1 MQPPPELTRDEP
13 LTWSRGRGTDVWQ
26 MFLACRDGD
35 LHRVQRLVAHDAGL
49 VRCQWQYRTPLYFA
63 VRENRADIAAFLLD
77 HGADPLGLAVN
88 DTLLQICQDRGSGE
102 LERLLRERY
111 ARLQGATDAGEPVA
125 AAIRAHDHAS
135 VAQRLDENPALL
147 HTGDARSNQ
156 PIHWATMT
164 RQPVLV
170 DLLLARGANLEARRA
185 DGARP
190 IHLVNGDYHFRG
202 RRDVPADWPVS
213 AAQMLDHLL
222 ERGAQ
227 CDLGVACHRGDLPR
241 VREILAADPGAANRL
256 PDYVT
261 YYLGSGAPLKNA
273 AQQGHLEI
281 VQLLLD
287 HGADP
292 NLREEEIAPRGH
304 ALYAAAA
311 NGHLAIAQLLLEHGA
326 YPNPEVESSADA
338 LTMAIDR
345 GDTAMVNL
353 LCRYGASRRLAI
365 LGYYGD
371 VRVAAAVLAANPRL
385 ADDPEAL
392 ANAAGEGQLDFVR
405 LLLKYEPTLPRQLT
419 FPPWSPAGQSAQI
432 NELLFAHG
440 LDPNA
445 TDWLGI
451 TALHRFAGGGHLDW
465 ARQWVARGAQLD
477 PRDEDLCSRPLG
489 WAAKFGRLELVRWLL
504 EAGSPAR
511 HPDDPAWATPLA
523 WAERRGHAEI
533 AQLLR
538 DQGG

>member
-1 MQPPPELTRDEP
+1 MFPPPELTRDEP
-13 LTWSRGRGTDVWQ
+13 LIWSRGRGTDVWQ

-35 LHRVQRLVAHDAGL
+35 LPRVRALTARDPGL
-49 VRCQWQYRTPLYFA
+49 VRCHWQYRTPLYFA
-63 VRENRADIAAFLLD
+63 VRENRAAVAAFLLD

-88 DTLLQICQDRGSGE
+88 DTLLQICQDRGSAD

-125 AAIRAHDHAS
+125 AAIRAHDQAEVS
-135 VAQRLDENPALL
+135 RLLAAQPGLL
-147 HTGDARSNQ
+147 HTGDSRSNQ

-164 RQPVLV
+164 RQPDLV

-222 ERGAQ
+222 ARGAL

-256 PDYVT
+256 PEYIT

-281 VQLLLD
+281 VELLLA

-311 NGHLAIAQLLLEHGA
+311 HGHLAVAQRLLEHGA
-326 YPNPEVESSADA
+326 DPNPEVESSADA
-338 LTMAIDR
+338 LTMAMDR

-353 LCRYGASRRLAI
+353 LCRYGAARRMEILA
-365 LGYYGD
+365 YYGD
-371 VRVAAAVLAANPRL
+371 VRVAAAVLAANPQL
-385 ADDPEAL
+385 ARDPEAL

-405 LLLKYEPTLPRQLT
+405 LLLKYEPTLPAQLT
-419 FPPWSPAGQSAQI
+419 FPPWSPAGQAAEI

-440 LDPNA
+440 LDPNRA
-445 TDWLGI
+445 DWLGI

-477 PRDEDLCSRPLG
+477 PRDDDLCSRPLG
-489 WAAKFGRLELVRWLL
+489 WAAKFGRLELVEWLL
-504 EAGSPAR
+504 AAGSPAR
-511 HPDDPAWATPLA
+511 HPDDPDWATPLA
-523 WAERRGHAEI
+523 WANRRGHAKI

-538 DQGG
+538 DLGG

>member
-1 MQPPPELTRDEP
+1 
-13 LTWSRGRGTDVWQ
+13 

-35 LHRVQRLVAHDAGL
+35 LQRVQALVANDAGL
-49 VRCQWQYRTPLYFA
+49 VRCHWQYRTPMYFA
-63 VRENRADIAAFLLD
+63 VRENRAAVAAFLLD

-88 DTLLQICQDRGSGE
+88 DTLLEICRDRGYAE
-102 LERLLRERY
+102 LEQLLRERY
-111 ARLQGATDAGEPVA
+111 ARLQGASERGEPLA
-125 AAIRAHDHAS
+125 AAIRERNPTA
-135 VAQRLDENPALL
+135 VERLLAADPSLL
-147 HTGDARSNQ
+147 HTGDLRSNQ

-164 RQPVLV
+164 RQPGLV
-170 DLLLARGANLEARRA
+170 DLLLDRGANLEARRA

-202 RRDVPADWPVS
+202 WRDVPSDWPVS
-213 AAQMLDHLL
+213 ATQMLDHLL
-222 ERGAQ
+222 ARGAH
-227 CDLGVACHRGDLPR
+227 CDLGVACHRGDLAR
-241 VREILAADPGAANRL
+241 VRAILTADPAAANRL

-261 YYLGSGAPLKNA
+261 YYLGSGAPLRNA

-292 NLREEEIAPRGH
+292 NLREEEVAPRGH

-311 NGHLAIAQLLLEHGA
+311 KGHLEIARLLLAHGA
-326 YPNPEVESSADA
+326 HPNPEVESSADA

-353 LCRYGASRRLAI
+353 LCSHGASRQLHILA
-365 LGYYGD
+365 YYGD
-371 VRVAAAVLAANPRL
+371 VRVAAAVLATNPSL
-385 ADDPEAL
+385 ARDPEAL

-405 LLLKYEPTLPRQLT
+405 LLLKYEPTLPEQLT
-419 FPPWSPAGQSAQI
+419 FPPWSPSGQSAEI
-432 NELLFAHG
+432 NDLLFQHG

-445 TDWLGI
+445 VDWLGI

-465 ARQWVARGAQLD
+465 ARQWVGRGARLD
-477 PRDEDLCSRPLG
+477 PRDDDLSSRPLG
-489 WAAKFGRLELVRWLL
+489 WAAKFGRIEMVQWLL
-504 EAGSPAR
+504 AAGSPAR
-511 HPDDPAWATPLA
+511 HPADPDWATPLA

-533 AQLLR
+533 ARVLR
-538 DQGG
+538 NHGA